1 MEKKSLAT
9 KKPDTLKRWGLMA
22 NVLGITI
29 VTIMAKKIQ
38 GRTKKDTNVSGG
50 KDCSVILFPLIEQQ
64 HQQ

>member
-1 MEKKSLAT
+1 LEKKSLVT

-29 VTIMAKKIQ
+29 VMIMAKKIQ
-38 GRTKKDTNVSGG
+38 GRTKKDTNVPGG
-50 KDCSVILFPLIEQQ
+50 MDCSVILFPLIEPQ